1 MNLRIIGLIHFRQIR
16 LIIATAM
23 ESNLRISKDTMKG
36 DMYTTNKPSFKNDIS
51 SYVELLDLTSISG

>member
-1 MNLRIIGLIHFRQIR
+1 
-16 LIIATAM
+16 M

-51 SYVELLDLTSISG
+51 SYVEFVGLTKNIDVTIYH